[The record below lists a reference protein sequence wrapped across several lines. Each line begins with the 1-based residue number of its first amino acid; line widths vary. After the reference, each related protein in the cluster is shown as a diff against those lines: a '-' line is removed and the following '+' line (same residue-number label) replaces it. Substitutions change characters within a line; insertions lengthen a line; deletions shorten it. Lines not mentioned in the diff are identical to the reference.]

1 MPIKRTIIGLDILPQ
16 TSPLQKSKGPRFSA
30 VIIEQKLPD
39 NAITNS
45 EENAYDQVLKESFT
59 ENQNLQNTIEIVSK
73 IDNIDLFNLVGLA
86 RSKMPDIIAVDN
98 LMELAS
104 NEGGIIAFAKKIPD
118 KTAIIQVS
126 GSPRHGYQQLV
137 KLAERYEL
145 RPSGLGHP
153 PPLETAE
160 LVAKLAGFSIG
171 YRVVAFEDEIK
182 IVVSK
187 TRGIGKGGWS
197 APRYERNMRISV
209 TNIAREIEQELTEKH
224 IDFDQFVYPK
234 RTVFVIRTESDKYSF
249 NWFRILG
256 NRYGNDLA
264 DVRVSRIPKSSIE
277 YVPLIRAPSDIPFKT
292 LKSVIL
298 GVDPGTTT
306 GLAIID
312 VKTGNLIYLN
322 SFRDFGT
329 SRIIRLVSQYGKTI
343 LVCTD
348 VKDIPHNVQ
357 RIARYLG
364 AEISSIHNTNNV
376 SRAEKRI
383 VVQNFLENT
392 RMKDDR
398 TNTHQR
404 DALFAAI
411 KGYQSI
417 EKQIGKIKNLIDS
430 RTDLA
435 PFFDQ
440 LVLQVING
448 TPLHIAIAE
457 LEAKLTEESLRQ
469 QMDQQ
474 VPNNNYDSTF
484 KHNFEKLSSRL
495 STLEKELA
503 LTEKDLYRSEKE
515 NNELK
520 STLKMLKSKIKI
532 LKESR
537 TYEMD
542 REERVEEKLREI
554 VNLKR
559 ELITKDGEIN
569 KLYSTMEI
577 LKKFKLIWAKGT
589 KVPIKAI
596 AHLQDPDVHQAIKE
610 FGINRGDMILIL
622 DPQGGA
628 QITAKTLVERKIR
641 AIIVPK
647 GFLRRMSHLAQQ
659 TIEDAN
665 IPLLEEEI
673 ITYDPQKMPE
683 TRKEKIVLYDDL
695 YVADKKFINK
705 KINEAEVAYI
715 RKQAN
720 EEKKL
725 HQIKSGYLEPQ
736 IEEKSQLELMIESY
750 QVSRKGISLVERT
763 HHMVEEYDDT
773 IDEDINNDDF

>member
-1 MPIKRTIIGLDILPQ
+1 MSIKKKIIGLDILPQ
-16 TSPLQKSKGPRFSA
+16 TNPLQKSKGPRFSA
-30 VIIEQKLPD
+30 VVLEQKLPVK
-39 NAITNS
+39 TVTES
-45 EENAYDQVLKESFT
+45 ENAPQQQILKEPGT
-59 ENQNLQNTIEIVSK
+59 EDQNPRETLEVVSK
-73 IDNIDLFNLVGLA
+73 IDNIDLFNQVALA
-86 RSKMPDIIAVDN
+86 RSKKPDIIAVDN

-104 NEGGIIAFAKKIPD
+104 NQGGIIAFPKKIPD
-118 KTAIIQVS
+118 KTDIIQVT

-137 KLAERYEL
+137 KLAVRYGL
-145 RPSGLGHP
+145 RPSGLSHP
-153 PPLETAE
+153 EPLETAE

-171 YRVVAFEDEIK
+171 YRVVAFEDEVK

-209 TNIAREIEQELTEKH
+209 TNIARDIEQELTEKS
-224 IDFDQFVYPK
+224 IDFDQFIYPK
-234 RTVFVIRTESDKYSF
+234 RTVFIIRIDSDQYSF
-249 NWFRILG
+249 DWFRALG
-256 NRYGNDLA
+256 NKYGNDLA
-264 DVRVSRIPKSSIE
+264 DVRVSRIPKSSLE
-277 YVPLIRAPSDIPFKT
+277 YVPLIRAPSDIPFKAI
-292 LKSVIL
+292 KSVIL

-329 SRIIRLVSQYGKTI
+329 SRIIRLVSQYGKTV

-364 AEISSIHNTNNV
+364 ADISAIQSTTNV
-376 SRAEKRI
+376 SRTEKRV

-392 RMKDDR
+392 RWKDER

-417 EKQIGKIKNLIDS
+417 EKQITKIKSFIDS

-435 PFFDQ
+435 QFFDQ

-448 TPLHIAIAE
+448 IPLHIAVAE
-457 LEAKLTEESLRQ
+457 LEAKLTEETLRQ
-469 QMDQQ
+469 QLDQQ
-474 VPNNNYDSTF
+474 VQTNISDLAFRNTL
-484 KHNFEKLSSRL
+484 EKLSARL
-495 STLEKELA
+495 STLEKELT
-503 LTEKDLYRSEKE
+503 LTEKDLFRAEKE

-520 STLKMLKSKIKI
+520 VALKTLKSK
-532 LKESR
+532 LRALNESR
-537 TYEMD
+537 IYEMD

-559 ELITKDGEIN
+559 ELIAKEGEVK
-569 KLYSTMEI
+569 KLYSAIEI
-577 LKKFKLIWAKGT
+577 LKKFKLIWAKGN

-596 AHLQDPDVHQAIKE
+596 PHLQDPDVYQAMKE
-610 FGINRGDMILIL
+610 FGINRGDIILIM

-628 QITAKTLVERKIR
+628 QITAKTLVERRIR

-659 TIEDAN
+659 TFEEAN

-673 ITYDPQKMPE
+673 ITYDPQKAPE
-683 TRKEKIVLYDDL
+683 TRKGKIVLYDDL
-695 YVADKKFINK
+695 YIADKKYINK
-705 KINEAEVAYI
+705 EINEAEVAYI
-715 RKQAN
+715 RKHTN
-720 EEKKL
+720 EEKRL

-736 IEEKSQLELMIESY
+736 IEEKSQLELMIEAY
-750 QVSRKGISLVERT
+750 QTSRKGISLVERT
-763 HHMVEEYDDT
+763 HSLAEYDESL
-773 IDEDINNDDF
+773 DEDNTNDDF